1 MKRILIPILIISVF
15 ILGIFLAF
23 PDLENYFSTL
33 IEHYSKG
40 SKFLYILFSFLIL
53 SADFLLPI
61 PSSILM
67 FSNGWVLG
75 FVPGFF
81 LSIIANMTSSIFGYY
96 LGKSAKEKVNK
107 LYSSEDLQKAEHFL
121 NNYGEIGLI
130 ISRGIPILSE
140 ATSIVSGNI
149 SFNFKKF
156 ILANIL
162 GYIPVCLLYTYLG
175 SISANRDLFLL
186 AVLINL
192 LVAGT
197 FWWIKVVILKKKAVQ
212 EE

>member
-1 MKRILIPILIISVF
+1 
-15 ILGIFLAF
+15 
-23 PDLENYFSTL
+23 
-33 IEHYSKG
+33 
-40 SKFLYILFSFLIL
+40 
-53 SADFLLPI
+53 
-61 PSSILM
+61 
-67 FSNGWVLG
+67 
-75 FVPGFF
+75 
-81 LSIIANMTSSIFGYY
+81 
-96 LGKSAKEKVNK
+96 
-107 LYSSEDLQKAEHFL
+107 
-121 NNYGEIGLI
+121 
-130 ISRGIPILSE
+130 
-140 ATSIVSGNI
+140 
-149 SFNFKKF
+149 F